1 MWLPGNER
9 FAAKHDNRGGAVL
22 LEVFFMETVLDS
34 ITGNVTSEYEF

>member
-9 FAAKHDNRGGAVL
+9 FAAKHDNKGGC
-22 LEVFFMETVLDS
+22 FIGSFMETVLDS